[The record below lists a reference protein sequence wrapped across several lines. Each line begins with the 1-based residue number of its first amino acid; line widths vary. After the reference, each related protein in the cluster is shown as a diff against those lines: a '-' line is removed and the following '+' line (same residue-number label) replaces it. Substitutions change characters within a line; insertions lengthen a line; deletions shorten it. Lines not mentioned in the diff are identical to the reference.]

1 VIGDHVKLAIGTR
14 LMTGTTI
21 GTGAMIA
28 ASRPPATIVPR
39 FAWLTDSN
47 DGPKAFRIDKF
58 LETAHAMMSRRS
70 VSILEPYE
78 ARLRALHRSAT
89 SANP

>member
-1 VIGDHVKLAIGTR
+1 
-14 LMTGTTI
+14 
-21 GTGAMIA
+21 MIA

-39 FAWLTDSN
+39 FAWLTDSA

-58 LETAHAMMSRRS
+58 LETAHAMMSRRN
-70 VSILEPYE
+70 VAIKEPYE

-89 SANP
+89 NANP